1 MRQRDHDV
9 DKFARSRCD
18 IREVCRAATSSQATV
33 HLEDSRVCLV
43 TKRYGG
49 LNVEWVE
56 ICG

>member
-1 MRQRDHDV
+1 MRQRDHDD
-9 DKFARSRCD
+9 DKCAHSRCD
-18 IREVCRAATSSQATV
+18 MREVCRSATNSQVTV

-49 LNVEWVE
+49 LNAEWVE